1 MPEGE
6 RNNPK
11 AHIELETL
19 QVFEILKKTM
29 ALPLI
34 LDCAGNEN
42 ITIEDAEQPEEGVG
56 VGEGDKGRKRERG
69 GTTDEGTNGG
79 SNLFPN
85 RFRYGGFTF
94 S

>member
-1 MPEGE
+1 
-6 RNNPK
+6 
-11 AHIELETL
+11 
-19 QVFEILKKTM
+19 M

-56 VGEGDKGRKRERG
+56 VGEGVKGRKRERG

-79 SNLFPN
+79 SNLIPN